1 MKQAIRWCCCHLRFC
16 YAVMS
21 EVTSG
26 ITGTQYMRLELCW
39 QFHCQWHWEIG
50 NRPTPGIISST
61 EFLLNWSFTKPSVM
75 IFGTT
80 GTQQRFELRWIMS
93 LPAEVL
99 QTINLDL
106 CNHRHTTTL
115 WSHVN
120 YVVVNWG
127 FTKPSVL
134 IFETTGTQQRFE
146 LRWIMSLS
154 TEVLPHLQSWSLQ
167 QQAHNNALNSHE
179 SFSHINTETWKIRS
193 DFFGRWDFTMP
204 PLYTIIGKNTG
215 SKPSVWKMTPSVK
228 ATLRNSQREVCTSW
242 RCYLTFI
249 MPSAVISGITGT

>member
-93 LPAEVL
+93 L
-99 QTINLDL
+99 
-106 CNHRHTTTL
+106 
-115 WSHVN
+115 
-120 YVVVNWG
+120 
-127 FTKPSVL
+127 
-134 IFETTGTQQRFE
+134 
-146 LRWIMSLS
+146 S

-204 PLYTIIGKNTG
+204 PLYTITGKNTG
-215 SKPSVWKMTPSVK
+215 SKPSVWKMTSSVK